1 MALTCIKRVA
11 AALCAAIAASLP
23 AASFAQPADAD
34 LVAAKEAAQ
43 RGQWKAVESYR
54 ARLAGHLLEAYPWY
68 WILSGNVE
76 RSDPRD
82 VRAFLER
89 YPSSPLSEGLRREWL
104 RALGAAGAWDVC
116 RAEYRRVVGDDVEI
130 TCYSFQ
136 ERLARSDPELIA
148 EARALFV
155 SGRESAAAC
164 EPVFAALASSGRIG
178 EAEVW
183 ARVRAMLAEGNVKE
197 ARRANALLPAKSALN
212 ERHLERVSRD
222 PAAFLAREKAGRT
235 VSRAQQEVFVFAIE
249 RLARNKP

>member
-104 RALGAAGAWDVC
+104 RALGAAGAWDVF
-116 RAEYRRVVGDDVEI
+116 RAEYPRVVGDDVEI
-130 TCYSFQ
+130 T
-136 ERLARSDPELIA
+136 
-148 EARALFV
+148 
-155 SGRESAAAC
+155 
-164 EPVFAALASSGRIG
+164 
-178 EAEVW
+178 
-183 ARVRAMLAEGNVKE
+183 
-197 ARRANALLPAKSALN
+197 
-212 ERHLERVSRD
+212 
-222 PAAFLAREKAGRT
+222 
-235 VSRAQQEVFVFAIE
+235 
-249 RLARNKP
+249 